1 VEVPAA
7 ADVAEEVLDGFATEP
22 AEPQP
27 TVEEAVVVA
36 DAEGEEPKEVVT
48 TAASEG
54 AAPPDDTVQE
64 AEVVAPTA
72 ADADEAAPAPT
83 PAAEVAEEAAE
94 AAPTAEDDMYG
105 EAPTHTP
112 VSVIDTP
119 SLMCARALM
128 TWSRRRLSCAVGVGW
143 GGVGEP
149 LTPMTCSAVCASGPT
164 GRSG

>member
-54 AAPPDDTVQE
+54 AAPPDDTTVQE
-64 AEVVAPTA
+64 AEVVAPSA

-119 SLMCARALM
+119 SLYVRSCSHDLV
-128 TWSRRRLSCAVGVGW
+128 TSSSLVRRW